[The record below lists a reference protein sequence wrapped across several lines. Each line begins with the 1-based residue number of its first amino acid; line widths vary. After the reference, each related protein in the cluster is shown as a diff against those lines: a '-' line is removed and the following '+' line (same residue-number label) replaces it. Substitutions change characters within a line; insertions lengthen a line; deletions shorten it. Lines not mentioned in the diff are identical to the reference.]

1 MKKTL
6 NLALGAVVVFGLS
19 GCMNSQESLGAD
31 VYDVREL
38 NTQQNAKTVEIISI
52 MPAKV
57 AVENKDKQTA
67 QLVGGV
73 LGAVVGGVVG
83 HNVGSGSDAGTLAG
97 TAAGGALGVAAGSM
111 VDDKKIVEGVTLAY
125 KQGTKLKTSTQAGR
139 ACQFKLGT
147 ALLVSSANKHNET
160 RIQPN
165 STCPT
170 KK

>member
-38 NTQQNAKTVEIISI
+38 NTQQNAKTIEIISI

-73 LGAVVGGVVG
+73 LGGVLGGVVG

-111 VDDKKIVEGVTLAY
+111 VDNKKIVEGVTIVY
-125 KQGTKLKTSTQAGR
+125 KQGTQLKTSTQAGR

-147 ALLVSSANKHNET
+147 ALLVSSANKRNET

>member
-1 MKKTL
+1 MKKSL
-6 NLALGAVVVFGLS
+6 NLALGAVIVFGLG

-31 VYDVREL
+31 VYDASEL
-38 NTQQNAKTVEIISI
+38 NTQQNAKTVEIISD
-52 MPAKV
+52 
-57 AVENKDKQTA
+57 NKDKETA
-67 QLVGGV
+67 QVIGGV

-97 TAAGGALGVAAGSM
+97 TAAGGALGAAAGSM
-111 VDDKKIVEGVTLAY
+111 VNDKKIVEGVTLAY